1 MKYAVLIFCLLF
13 VLPVEG
19 QIKGRILSEDKQPI
33 QYVNIISIVS
43 VSSRQ
48 NYISLQSGPPEK

>member
-13 VLPVEG
+13 VLLVEG

-43 VSSRQ
+43 VSF
-48 NYISLQSGPPEK
+48 

>member
-48 NYISLQSGPPEK
+48 NYISLQYETGF